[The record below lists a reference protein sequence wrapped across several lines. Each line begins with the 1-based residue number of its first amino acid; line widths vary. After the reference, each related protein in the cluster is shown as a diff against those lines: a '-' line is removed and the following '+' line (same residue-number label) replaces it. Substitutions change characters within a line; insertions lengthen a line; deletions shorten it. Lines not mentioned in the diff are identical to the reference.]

1 MKDED
6 FESRLSLRWG
16 TGIIIEHLFRVIFRY
31 RSVNRTDCTVT
42 VEGEGYEACS
52 ACG

>member
-1 MKDED
+1 MEL
-6 FESRLSLRWG
+6 RLSLRWG
-16 TGIIIEHLFRVIFRY
+16 TVVILEHLFRVTFRY
-31 RSVNRTDCTVT
+31 GSVNRTDCTVT